1 MSVLSSLSSALISCG
16 QGALVGASI
25 STLVVAIGATVVA
38 PPVGLAIG
46 LVMAGTIFGC
56 ALFTLKNSPV
66 SLNSNGGAGLQEMDT
81 EFTQS
86 VLNAITALSTELQDI
101 DSEDFLKGFQYDITY
116 GVASIL
122 GSAYYESPN
131 TSIQTVVNTYFNL
144 MLAKIAGAMTHL
156 YDYMRNQ
163 AFTGYTTLQFAS
175 EISSSLSLQNSGGV
189 TETVPVAPSQIG
201 VHYVEV
207 TTPTGSTLAIPIGM
221 VFVINNN
228 YVEYFFFSPTTVF
241 NLFPTSSYTHN
252 IDIYNVVNGTI
263 EFSNTINYTSLTQLG
278 TEEMNFNP
286 SANPQFQGGIL
297 GNVMVASSL
306 PEFGT
311 ETELYTATGSF
322 NGYQIYVNSTVTNS
336 SGNLVYVYPNCPN
349 CQVSPFLDS
358 VLNAVYYILNSYNA
372 VLDYAEEVYDYYE
385 SQGYTSQ
392 QALDTLGVLN
402 ASILTKLCTQS
413 LGSTLKTASLLTQ
426 LQNKLPNVNVL
437 LSDYGIEVSDLTVNI
452 AGNIVTYNNVIVEL
466 TEGEATI
473 SPSGYKVKYGG
484 IVYDPYSGLV
494 FPIPAGAIISSSKNT
509 YVWRNDLFVV
519 QGMCYHAPVPSNIT
533 GLSDLAYI
541 NTDEIVTFNS
551 GQTYSV
557 NATIVNDDSAQVG
570 KANAITPNTTF
581 TYVPYVDAYFTY
593 TPNGTAPAYVKTT
606 NPDYLIIALLLVLLI
621 AGLGI
626 GYISHNNANSTY
638 VEELSS

>member
-16 QGALVGASI
+16 KGALVGASI
-25 STLVVAIGATVVA
+25 STLVVAIGSAVVA

-66 SLNSNGGAGLQEMDT
+66 SLNSNGGAGLEEMDT

-86 VLNAITALSTELQDI
+86 VLNSITALSTELQDI

-122 GSAYYESPN
+122 DSPYYGSEGAN
-131 TSIQTVVNTYFNL
+131 ITSVVNTYFNL
-144 MLAKIAGAMTHL
+144 VLAKITGAMTHL
-156 YDYMRNQ
+156 YNYMRNQ

-175 EISSSLSLQNSGGV
+175 EISNTLSLNTPSGGTV
-189 TETVPVAPSQIG
+189 TVPIAPTQIG

-207 TTPTGSTLAIPIGM
+207 STPTGNTLTIPIGM
-221 VFVINNN
+221 IFNFNGN
-228 YVEYFFFSPTTVF
+228 YAEYFFFKPSTVF

-252 IDIYNVVNGTI
+252 IDLYNVVNGTI
-263 EFSNTINYTSLTQLG
+263 EFANTISYTSLIQTG

-286 SANPQFQGGIL
+286 SANPQFTGGIL
-297 GNVMVASSL
+297 GNMVVGGSL
-306 PEFGT
+306 TGFGT
-311 ETELYTATGSF
+311 IEGQFDGTGSF
-322 NGYQIYVNSTVTNS
+322 NGYNIYVNATVTNS
-336 SGNLVYVYPNCPN
+336 SGNLTYVYPNCPN
-349 CQVSPFLDS
+349 CQVQPFLDS
-358 VLNAVYYILNSYNA
+358 VLNAIYYILNSYNGL
-372 VLDYAEEVYDYYE
+372 LDYAEEVYDYYQ

-402 ASILTKLCTQS
+402 ASVLTKLCTQS

-426 LQNKLPNVNVL
+426 LQSKLPNVSVL

-466 TEGEATI
+466 TEGEAVI

-484 IVYDPYSGLV
+484 IIYDPYTGLL

-519 QGMCYHAPVPSNIT
+519 QGICYHAPVPSSIT
-533 GLSDLAYI
+533 GLSDLAYLNI
-541 NTDEIVTFNS
+541 NETQTFNS

-557 NATIVNDDSAQVG
+557 NASLVNDDSAQVG
-570 KANAITPNTTF
+570 KANSITPNTTF

-606 NPDYLIIALLLVLLI
+606 NPDYLIVALLIILLI

-626 GYISHNNANSTY
+626 GYISYQNANSTY

>member
-1 MSVLSSLSSALISCG
+1 MSILSSLSSSLIQCG
-16 QGALVGASI
+16 KGALVGASI
-25 STLVVAIGATVVA
+25 STLVVALGSAVVA

-66 SLNSNGGAGLQEMDT
+66 SLNSNGGAGLTEMDN

-86 VLNAITALSTELQDI
+86 VLNSITALSTELQDI

-122 GSAYYESPN
+122 DISYYGSEGNNIKS
-131 TSIQTVVNTYFNL
+131 VVNSYFNL
-144 MLAKIAGAMTHL
+144 VLAKVYGAMSHL

-175 EISSSLSLQNSGGV
+175 EISKSLALNTPQGGTISV
-189 TETVPVAPSQIG
+189 VVAPTQIG

-207 TTPTGSTLAIPIGM
+207 STHTKSTLTIPIGM
-221 VFVINNN
+221 VLNFNGK
-228 YVEYFFFSPTTVF
+228 YVEYFFFSPSTVF
-241 NLFPTSSYTHN
+241 NLFPTSKYTHN
-252 IDIYNVVNGTI
+252 IDLYNVVNGTI
-263 EFSNTINYTSLTQLG
+263 EFSNTISYTSLTQAG

-286 SANPQFQGGIL
+286 STNPQFTGGIL
-297 GNVMVASSL
+297 GNMLVGSSL

-311 ETELYTATGSF
+311 IEGQFNGVGAF
-322 NGYQIYVNSTVTNS
+322 NGYNIYVNSTVTNA

-349 CQVSPFLDS
+349 CQVPPFLDS

-372 VLDYAEEVYDYYE
+372 VLDYADEVYDYYQ

-402 ASILTKLCTQS
+402 ASILTKLCTKS
-413 LGSTLKTASLLTQ
+413 IGSTLKTASLLTQ
-426 LQNKLPNVNVL
+426 LQSKLPNTSVL

-452 AGNIVTYNNVIVEL
+452 AGNVVTYNNVVLEL

-484 IVYDPYSGLV
+484 IVYDPYTGLL

-519 QGMCYHAPVPSNIT
+519 DGVCYHAPVPSAIT
-533 GLSDLAYI
+533 GLQDLAYI
-541 NTDEIVTFNS
+541 NTTNTQTFNS
-551 GQTYSV
+551 GQSYSV
-557 NATIVNDDSAQVG
+557 NATLVNDDSAQVG
-570 KANAITPNTTF
+570 KANSMKPNTTF
-581 TYVPYVDAYFTY
+581 TYVPYVNAFFTY
-593 TPNGTAPAYVKTT
+593 TPRGTAPAYVKTA
-606 NPDYLIIALLLVLLI
+606 NPDYLIIALMLILLV
-621 AGLGI
+621 AGIGI
-626 GYISHNNANSTY
+626 GYISHQNANSTY
-638 VEELSS
+638 VEELPI

>member
-1 MSVLSSLSSALISCG
+1 MSVLSSLSSALVTCG
-16 QGALVGASI
+16 EGALVGASV
-25 STLVVAIGATVVA
+25 SALVVAIGATVVA

-66 SLNSNGGAGLQEMDT
+66 GLNGNGGAGLTEMDN

-86 VLNAITALSTELQDI
+86 VLNSITALSTELQDI

-122 GSAYYESPN
+122 DNNYYGNGNP
-131 TSIQTVVNTYFNL
+131 SISTVVNTYFNL
-144 MLAKIAGAMTHL
+144 VLAKIYGAMSHL

-163 AFTGYTTLQFAS
+163 AFTGFTTLKFAS
-175 EISSSLSLQNSGGV
+175 EISNSLTLNTPQGGTV
-189 TETVPVAPSQIG
+189 SVPVAPTQIG

-207 TTPTGSTLAIPIGM
+207 QTPTGSTLTIPIGM
-221 VFVINNN
+221 ILNFNGN
-228 YVEYFFFSPTTVF
+228 YVEYFFFTPTTVF
-241 NLFPTSSYTHN
+241 NLFPTSNYTHN
-252 IDIYNVVNGTI
+252 IDLYNVVNGTI
-263 EFSNTINYTSLTQLG
+263 EFSNTVSYTSLTQTG

-286 SANPQFQGGIL
+286 SANPQFTGGIL
-297 GNVMVASSL
+297 GNMLVGSSL
-306 PEFGT
+306 PSFGT
-311 ETELYTATGSF
+311 QEGQFSGTGSF
-322 NGYQIYVNSTVTNS
+322 NGYNIYVNSTVTNA
-336 SGNLVYVYPNCPN
+336 SGNLTFVYPNCPN
-349 CQVSPFLDS
+349 CQVQPFLDS

-413 LGSTLKTASLLTQ
+413 IGSTLKTASLLTQ
-426 LQNKLPNVNVL
+426 LQSKLPNVSVL

-452 AGNIVTYNNVIVEL
+452 AGNIVTYNNVVVEL
-466 TEGEATI
+466 TEGEAVI
-473 SPSGYKVKYGG
+473 SPNGYKVKYGG
-484 IVYDPYSGLV
+484 VIYDPYTGLL

-519 QGMCYHAPVPSNIT
+519 DGVCYHAPVPSGIT
-533 GLSDLAYI
+533 GLPDLAYL
-541 NTDEIVTFNS
+541 NTTDTQTFNS
-551 GQTYSV
+551 GQSYSV
-557 NATIVNDDSAQVG
+557 NVTLVNDDSAQVG
-570 KANAITPNTTF
+570 KANSIKPNTTF
-581 TYVPYVDAYFTY
+581 TYVPYVDAFFTY
-593 TPNGTAPAYVKTT
+593 TPKGTAPAYVKTA
-606 NPDYLIIALLLVLLI
+606 NPDYLIIALLLVFLV

-626 GYISHNNANSTY
+626 GYISKSNANSTY
-638 VEELSS
+638 VEELPS